1 MSLPLGNGAR
11 TRLLLVRHG
20 ESTWN
25 ADGRWQGQADPPL
38 SSLGEQQAAEAATRV
53 DSIDAVWASDLA
65 RARRTAE
72 IVAGGLGA
80 SGPGIGRL
88 GVEVQVDPRLR
99 ERDAG
104 EWQGYTRA
112 EIEELWPGYLATGRR
127 PPGYESDDALLA
139 RVLAA
144 IDEIG
149 AAHRGESVL
158 VVVHGGIV
166 RTLERHFGDDLHGL
180 LPNLGGR
187 WMVGDGN
194 AGSWSLG
201 DRVLLLEDVTVTTP
215 EQI

>member
-1 MSLPLGNGAR
+1 MSERGEPDANGSR

-38 SSLGEQQAAEAATRV
+38 SELGEQQAADAAV
-53 DSIDAVWASDLA
+53 HVVPVDAVWSSDLA

-72 IVAGGLGA
+72 IIAGA
-80 SGPGIGRL
+80 R
-88 GVEVQVDPRLR
+88 GVDVRVDPRLR

-104 EWQGYTRA
+104 EWQGHTRA
-112 EIEELWPGYLATGRR
+112 DIQELWPGYLESDRR
-127 PPGYESDDALLA
+127 PVGYEPDAELLV
-139 RVLAA
+139 RVLSA

-149 AAHRGESVL
+149 AAHDGGAVL
-158 VVVHGGIV
+158 VIVHGGVV
-166 RTLERHFGDDLHGL
+166 RTLERHFGENLHGL

-187 WMVGDGN
+187 WLERAGGAAADG
-194 AGSWSLG
+194 WSLG
-201 DRVLLLEDVTVTTP
+201 DRVLLLEDAPVTTP

>member
-1 MSLPLGNGAR
+1 VSARGEPVPNGNR

-38 SSLGEQQAAEAATRV
+38 SPLGEQQAADAAVHV
-53 DSIDAVWASDLA
+53 DAIDAVWASDLA

-72 IVAGGLGA
+72 IIARA
-80 SGPGIGRL
+80 RD
-88 GVEVQVDPRLR
+88 VDVRVDERLR

-112 EIEELWPGYLATGRR
+112 EIQELWPGYLESDRR
-127 PPGYESDDALLA
+127 PAGYETDDALLA
-139 RVLAA
+139 RVLTA

-149 AAHRGESVL
+149 AAHDGGAVL
-158 VVVHGGIV
+158 VIVHGGVV
-166 RTLERHFGDDLHGL
+166 RTLERHFGENRHGL

-187 WMVGDGN
+187 WLERGGGDG
-194 AGSWSLG
+194 ADGWSLG
-201 DRVLLLEDVTVTTP
+201 DRVLLLEDVRVTTP
-215 EQI
+215 KQI

>member
-1 MSLPLGNGAR
+1 VSAPAR
-11 TRLLLVRHG
+11 DGDATRLLLVRHG

-38 SSLGEQQAAEAATRV
+38 SPLGEQQAADAAV
-53 DSIDAVWASDLA
+53 HVAPIDAVWSSDLA

-72 IVAGGLGA
+72 IIAGA
-80 SGPGIGRL
+80 RSVDVR
-88 GVEVQVDPRLR
+88 VDPRLR

-112 EIEELWPGYLATGRR
+112 EIQELWPGYLESDRR
-127 PPGYESDDALLA
+127 PAGYETDDELLA
-139 RVLAA
+139 RVLRA

-149 AAHRGESVL
+149 AAHDGGAVL
-158 VVVHGGIV
+158 VIVHGGVV
-166 RTLERHFGDDLHGL
+166 RTLERHFGENLHGL

-187 WMVGDGN
+187 WLERVGGTGADG
-194 AGSWSLG
+194 WSLG
-201 DRVLLLEDVTVTTP
+201 DRVLLLEDVPVTTP